1 MYQLIYVYHFDV
13 WVPHSLSEK
22 TKKNNHLLDHIS
34 AFNSLFKRNE
44 NVLFLKQI
52 MMGGEKWILYN
63 NVGWK
68 RSWGKWKEL
77 LPTTPK
83 AGLHPKKVMLCIWW
97 DWKEVLYYEFLW
109 ENQMMNSS
117 KYCSQL
123 DQLKAALNKSI
134 QN

>member
-22 TKKNNHLLDHIS
+22 KKTNNLLDYIS
-34 AFNSLFKRNE
+34 AFNSLFKHNE

-52 MMGGEKWILYN
+52 MMGGEKWILYSN
-63 NVGWK
+63 MGWK

-97 DWKEVLYYEFLW
+97 DWKEVLCYEFLL
-109 ENQMMNSS
+109 ENQMINSS